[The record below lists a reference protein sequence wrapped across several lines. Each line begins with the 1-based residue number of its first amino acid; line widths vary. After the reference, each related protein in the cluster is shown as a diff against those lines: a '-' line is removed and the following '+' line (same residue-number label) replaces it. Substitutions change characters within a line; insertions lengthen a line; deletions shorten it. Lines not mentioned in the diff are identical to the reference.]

1 MRGAQLKQQAI
12 LLRLFARA
20 VIADAL
26 PSSAAADC
34 LASTCTLAG
43 ATSSRP
49 VPSLFSRLLWTPS
62 GPGCALPKSV
72 LRPQAFLLNGS
83 LENFRGGPEGSH
95 SLRFARGAKINGSEV
110 KPGFIIMRKGRITQ
124 VLKTQHTQQGRGG
137 ATIQVE
143 LRDVQSGLKSSE
155 RLRTGEAIEKVFV
168 DDRPY
173 SYLYT
178 EGEIV
183 YLMEPN
189 TFEQLDIPKS
199 FFGPAAAYLTD
210 GMEVKV
216 QYFDGKP
223 LSATV
228 PDRVTCTVTEAEPYF
243 KGQTATPQYKRIVL
257 DNGLQIMAPS
267 FVVAGD
273 KVVVDT
279 TENLYMTRYVITSFL
294 QFTLPVQSKHIVPSE
309 WNFVSRS

>member
-1 MRGAQLKQQAI
+1 MNQEYRIIQPPL
-12 LLRLFARA
+12 
-20 VIADAL
+20 D
-26 PSSAAADC
+26 PADC
-34 LASTCTLAG
+34 FVSTCIRTTG
-43 ATSSRP
+43 ATSRP
-49 VPSLFSRLLWTPS
+49 APSFFSRMLWSWS
-62 GPGCALPKSV
+62 GPVSAQPRSLSA
-72 LRPQAFLLNGS
+72 PQAFLSDGS
-83 LENFRGGPEGSH
+83 LEKFGGGCGSSH
-95 SLRFARGAKINGSEV
+95 SLQLARGAKINGSEV

-173 SYLYT
+173 SFLYT
-178 EGEIV
+178 EGDTV

-199 FFGPAAAYLTD
+199 FFGPTAAYLTD

-243 KGQTATPQYKRIVL
+243 KGQTATPQYKKIVL

-267 FVVAGD
+267 FIVAGD
-273 KVVVDT
+273 HVVVDT
-279 TENLYMTRYVITSFL
+279 AENLYLTRA
-294 QFTLPVQSKHIVPSE
+294 KD
-309 WNFVSRS
+309 

>member
-1 MRGAQLKQQAI
+1 MRGAQQKQQAI

-34 LASTCTLAG
+34 LVSTCTLAR

-49 VPSLFSRLLWTPS
+49 VPSLFSRLLWTQS
-62 GPGCALPKSV
+62 GPGCALPRSV
-72 LRPQAFLLNGS
+72 LGPQAFDFELKDL
-83 LENFRGGPEGSH
+83 FVV
-95 SLRFARGAKINGSEV
+95 AR
-110 KPGFIIMRKGRITQ
+110 P
-124 VLKTQHTQQGRGG
+124 
-137 ATIQVE
+137 
-143 LRDVQSGLKSSE
+143 
-155 RLRTGEAIEKVFV
+155 
-168 DDRPY
+168 
-173 SYLYT
+173 
-178 EGEIV
+178 
-183 YLMEPN
+183 
-189 TFEQLDIPKS
+189 
-199 FFGPAAAYLTD
+199 D

-279 TENLYMTRYVITSFL
+279 AEHLYIKRYVFTSFL
-294 QFTLPVQSKHIVPSE
+294 QFTLPVKSKHVVPSE